1 MIRNVYLV
9 SICVV
14 LVSCQT
20 LPKNPPIKN
29 EKETLEAAPK
39 LTKPIVRKIWI
50 PEKIED
56 DGLTMTGGHWKYLI
70 DKGATWSN

>member
-1 MIRNVYLV
+1 MIRSIYLLF
-9 SICVV
+9 ICAT
-14 LVSCQT
+14 LVSCQSSQ
-20 LPKNPPIKN
+20 KSSNKN
-29 EKETLEAAPK
+29 EKETLEQAPK

-70 DKGATWSN
+70 DKGASWAN

>member
-1 MIRNVYLV
+1 LIRFIYFI
-9 SICVV
+9 SICAA

-20 LPKNPPIKN
+20 SPKNAPNKN

-39 LTKPIVRKIWI
+39 LTRPVVRKIWI

-70 DKGATWSN
+70 NKGASWAN